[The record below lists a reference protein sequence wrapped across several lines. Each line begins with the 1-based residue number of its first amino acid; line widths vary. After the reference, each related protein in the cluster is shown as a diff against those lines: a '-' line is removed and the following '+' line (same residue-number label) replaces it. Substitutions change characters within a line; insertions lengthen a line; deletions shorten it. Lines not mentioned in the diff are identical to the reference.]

1 MGRRDEAQA
10 ATFAAVET
18 MKAKVREDQKALF
31 ERLKGVPLSE
41 LTVSDMVAIVQC
53 LTRGHKIDYHA
64 NVPGRVTSQ
73 CPRRLQSV

>member
-53 LTRGHKIDYHA
+53 LTLA
-64 NVPGRVTSQ
+64 T
-73 CPRRLQSV
+73 RLIIMRTCLGG